1 MHKPSFQ
8 CNTSKVLIPVTFRG
22 GGRLRLFKSHGLIFC
37 NSLAV
42 ILMCQ
47 PMSIEMDDYKILDF
61 QSISFGVQ
69 WVNKCC
75 LGDIF
80 KNKKKMR

>member
-22 GGRLRLFKSHGLIFC
+22 GGRLRLFKSHGFIFC

-42 ILMCQ
+42 VLMCQ